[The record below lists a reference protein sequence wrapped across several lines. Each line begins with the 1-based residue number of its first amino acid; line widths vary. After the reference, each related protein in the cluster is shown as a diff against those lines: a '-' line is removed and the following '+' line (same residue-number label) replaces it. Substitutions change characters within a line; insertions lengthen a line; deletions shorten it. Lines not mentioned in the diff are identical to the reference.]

1 MNVYAILTEQV
12 RIRPE
17 AHAFLE
23 WRGGAFR
30 ATSFRELDAAS
41 TRAAAMLRSMGLRP
55 GDPVLVFVP
64 MSIDLYVALLA
75 IFRLGLVAVFID
87 PSAGRAHVER
97 CCRELPIRAL
107 VASPKAHLLRCA
119 VPALRRVPVAF
130 ATGPLRL
137 PGSRRWSDWR
147 GFGLAGGPEPCAAD
161 TPALLT
167 FTSGSTGRPKAAVRT
182 HGLLQAQQA
191 VLSAELG
198 ASPGDLVLSGLP
210 IFVLCNLGCGA
221 ANLIPGCDLSSPAMV
236 DAAALV
242 DRVRSSRAA
251 GLQGSPALLGAMA
264 ADCRRRGL
272 TLPDV
277 QRVHTGGAP
286 VFPKLLNRIRTMAPR
301 ARVTAVYGST
311 EAEPMACLDADTLGA
326 GDLAAIASGRGLPA
340 GRPVTAARI
349 RLLPDRWGAPIG
361 PFDPGEF
368 EAACLPAGQAG
379 EIVVSGPHVL
389 PGYVRGEGDAETK
402 FRVGPVKWHRTGD
415 AGWLDADGRLWLLGR
430 CSAALEDSG
439 GRLYPFMVE
448 AVADRHWAVRRSA
461 CCRVG
466 GRRALVVEPAAVG
479 AAAADWTQLKH
490 DLAWAG
496 VERILLVDRIPC
508 DRRHNAKVDYPALRR
523 LVERQAG
530 A

>member
-221 ANLIPGCDLSSPAMV
+221 ANLIPGCDLSSPARV

-286 VFPKLLNRIRTMAPR
+286 VFPGLLNRIRT
-301 ARVTAVYGST
+301 RVT
-311 EAEPMACLDADTLGA
+311 
-326 GDLAAIASGRGLPA
+326 
-340 GRPVTAARI
+340 
-349 RLLPDRWGAPIG
+349 W
-361 PFDPGEF
+361 PG
-368 EAACLPAGQAG
+368 
-379 EIVVSGPHVL
+379 
-389 PGYVRGEGDAETK
+389 
-402 FRVGPVKWHRTGD
+402 
-415 AGWLDADGRLWLLGR
+415 
-430 CSAALEDSG
+430 
-439 GRLYPFMVE
+439 
-448 AVADRHWAVRRSA
+448 
-461 CCRVG
+461 
-466 GRRALVVEPAAVG
+466 
-479 AAAADWTQLKH
+479 
-490 DLAWAG
+490 
-496 VERILLVDRIPC
+496 
-508 DRRHNAKVDYPALRR
+508 
-523 LVERQAG
+523 
-530 A
+530 